1 MGTDRP
7 AIRAAGVAVALG
19 IILLA
24 PAAAHAG
31 SETFDQCV
39 ARKVSSG
46 VERAI
51 AVTQCMQSTASTVSQ
66 NPITPTASG
75 NDDGGTS
82 VGALIGAAAVGLV
95 IGALGMKLLKGSPP
109 AGTAAPASG
118 APAAGFP
125 QAGPPM
131 MAPAPAPMAPAPAAA
146 APAPDGRA
154 DGLIASLIDLGDR
167 VNSAALRAEITA
179 ALARAG
185 VQALDPPPGTPFD
198 AQRMR
203 GVGSAPAPDPS
214 AVGTVAATDRV
225 GYASATALLRL
236 PDVIVHVAS

>member
-7 AIRAAGVAVALG
+7 AIRAAGVAAALG
-19 IILLA
+19 VILLA

-95 IGALGMKLLKGSPP
+95 IGALGMKLVKGSAP
-109 AGTAAPASG
+109 AGAAAPSSG
-118 APAAGFP
+118 SPAAGFP

-146 APAPDGRA
+146 APDGRA